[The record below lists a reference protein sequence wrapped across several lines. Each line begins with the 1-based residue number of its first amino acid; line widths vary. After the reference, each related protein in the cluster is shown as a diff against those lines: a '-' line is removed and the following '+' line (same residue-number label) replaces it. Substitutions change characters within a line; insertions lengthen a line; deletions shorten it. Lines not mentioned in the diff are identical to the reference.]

1 MRADVTSGH
10 AVGFLLRLIDAGT
23 ADRVRARIGLP
34 RPASKGLTQAR
45 RQLTA
50 APPWGSTAVPSSV
63 LLWVLE
69 EDDPDL
75 NFVVWQHRSTDSG
88 LRRAVLRGEP
98 FGPDGSRSVR
108 VHRSLRHHD
117 LRVPEPVTRLGLV
130 GALREVTTMGIARE
144 TVTMV
149 TGRGDWVAVAEA
161 DHEQPL
167 PGYARWALSVRPD
180 CPPALRERFGSHAK
194 FTHRV
199 RQAGVLAGPAEY
211 TTSHSPA
218 AHVLKI
224 LSLGHVMFPARVRQA
239 EDALRPLVREHLGDR
254 EEAWAV
260 LAQLVDTFHGTAP
273 ELVVTAGAIA

>member
-1 MRADVTSGH
+1 MRADITSGH
-10 AVGFLLRLIDAGT
+10 AVGFLLRLIDAGA
-23 ADRVRARIGLP
+23 ADRVRARIGLS
-34 RPASKGLTQAR
+34 RPAPLGPAQAR
-45 RQLTA
+45 RRTTA
-50 APPWGSTAVPSSV
+50 ASPWGSTTVPSSV

-69 EDDPDL
+69 EDDTDL
-75 NFVVWQHRSTDSG
+75 NFAVWQHHTTDLG
-88 LRRAVLRGEP
+88 LRRAILRGEA
-98 FGPDGSRSVR
+98 FGPDGGRSVR

-117 LRVPEPVTRLGLV
+117 LPVPEHVTRLGLV
-130 GALREVTTMGIARE
+130 GALRESTTMGRAKE

-149 TGRGDWVAVAEA
+149 TGRGDWATAAEA
-161 DHEQPL
+161 DRERPL

-211 TTSHSPA
+211 ATSHGPA
-218 AHVLKI
+218 AQVLRI
-224 LSLGHVMFPARVRQA
+224 LSLGHAMFPARVRDA
-239 EDALRPLVREHLGDR
+239 EDALRPLVREHLGDC